1 MILNRR
7 HKVIL
12 FICLVVTGIAL
23 LVGVEVKAALGT
35 LLLGI
40 ALAWA
45 IGSQTASNTYK
56 KLKFTS
62 SVVFQWVRLPL
73 LTLVAGAILSFTLL
87 VANANLIAA
96 IAVMCFAGIAIS
108 PLRTIPS
115 VKRWARTLI
124 VVIATATFCGGLV
137 FGFSFWPAENA
148 FAFQAGKAAIPAAVA
163 FVVGIFW
170 LSRGA
175 RLIHQGISAAD
186 PIEVAP
192 PDPAKKVRLRYIS
205 LVFGVLVLTLIL
217 SLLTFGEMS
226 GWAYG
231 LPETTNAPAS
241 NVLGGTVVLLLF
253 CWWPYGAFKKI
264 LSREPNSNPQYV
276 RRHRRVLSGV
286 GMFFVVVMSLAVAF
300 GVQNGNDRKLG
311 NRAAQDT
318 SDLAATLLKI
328 NLIKQRDLGTAADY
342 VHAYAE
348 VEPLLDTFDGD
359 LQRCIDDQSAAVAM
373 EQNRGPVNIQRLY
386 SGHAAAMKSDADAL
400 EIFRELAQIIRKEVT
415 TIQMLAVLPDREQAS
430 YWQSEFQPL
439 LAREDA
445 IRRRAA
451 SLEKK

>member
-1 MILNRR
+1 M
-7 HKVIL
+7 
-12 FICLVVTGIAL
+12 
-23 LVGVEVKAALGT
+23 
-35 LLLGI
+35 
-40 ALAWA
+40 
-45 IGSQTASNTYK
+45 
-56 KLKFTS
+56 
-62 SVVFQWVRLPL
+62 RLPL

-124 VVIATATFCGGLV
+124 VVIATATFCGGLR
-137 FGFSFWPAENA
+137 
-148 FAFQAGKAAIPAAVA
+148 
-163 FVVGIFW
+163 FW
-170 LSRGA
+170 LQFLASRKCLCVSGW
-175 RLIHQGISAAD
+175 QGRDPGCGCIRRGNILAFKGRSAHSPRHGSAAD